1 MVGRH
6 FLMFIVKRGETM
18 QNFSFYSPTYFL
30 FGKDEENNTG
40 DLVKRFNGS
49 KVLIHYVGRN
59 DGS

>member
-1 MVGRH
+1 
-6 FLMFIVKRGETM
+6 M